1 MFEAVKFP
9 FFVIIFF
16 SVLATVVQTIL
27 GQCYF
32 SSVVLNV
39 YQKKHEHIRCK
50 VQIVI
55 TGFN

>member
-9 FFVIIFF
+9 FLSSSFF

-39 YQKKHEHIRCK
+39 NQKKHEHTRCK
-50 VQIVI
+50 GQIVI
-55 TGFN
+55 TAFN